1 MNNIEREAWLQKN
14 RDIFEFL
21 LNQGQLTL
29 TLQLDAKEDSKDSKQ
44 YRISRVVDLT
54 TASKYTDIE
63 KGLPETIMFDIL
75 SMMRG
80 MNQELK
86 GEEK

>member
-29 TLQLDAKEDSKDSKQ
+29 TLQLDAKDSKDSKQ
-44 YRISRVVDLT
+44 YQISRVVDLT

-75 SMMRG
+75 SMMRR

-86 GEEK
+86 ERVE